1 MQQLLGDSAGPEPDS
16 SFLRELFLQ
25 RLPGSV
31 RMVLASTGN
40 AMSLEALA
48 QMADKIVEVATPTI
62 SAINA
67 PHISSEVDQLRKE
80 VAHLREIISSLN
92 TSPGSSRPSRSRGR
106 SPSPH
111 PANSTPTTCRYHVR
125 FGEKARKCIS
135 PCDYSGNE
143 PASR

>member
-1 MQQLLGDSAGPEPDS
+1 MQQLLGDSAGPETDS

-48 QMADKIVEVATPTI
+48 QMADKIVEVATPMI

-67 PHISSEVDQLRKE
+67 PIFHRKWTSYRRKLHTSERLSPPLTHHR
-80 VAHLREIISSLN
+80 VAPDPLAQEDARPAQTQPILLLPLVGIID
-92 TSPGSSRPSRSRGR
+92 G
-106 SPSPH
+106 
-111 PANSTPTTCRYHVR
+111 
-125 FGEKARKCIS
+125 FGEKARKCS
-135 PCDYSGNE
+135 Y
-143 PASR
+143 

>member
-1 MQQLLGDSAGPEPDS
+1 MCLGVCDLIFKPPGEDPYDALKEQLIRRTAASEQRRLQMLFNAEELGDRKPTQLLRRMQQLLGDSAGPEPDS

-62 SAINA
+62 SAVNGPIF
-67 PHISSEVDQLRKE
+67 HR
-80 VAHLREIISSLN
+80 
-92 TSPGSSRPSRSRGR
+92 
-106 SPSPH
+106 
-111 PANSTPTTCRYHVR
+111 
-125 FGEKARKCIS
+125 
-135 PCDYSGNE
+135 
-143 PASR
+143 